1 MSYSRWS
8 HSRWYTFHHIES
20 GKTYDEQL
28 LAIYDAAGPCIMLD
42 PESLDGA
49 TNEDLGRILAEAAK
63 REGTKRFT
71 HATDAELDEL
81 RGYIAEW
88 LEDIKH
94 EDPDTILGSDMT
106 DEGDK

>member
-71 HATDAELDEL
+71 PATDAELDEL